1 MLNFYSSIQPEY
13 YWQKPHYNLGNKMI
27 TSDLYK
33 KVNPIRARYDYHPG
47 DYTQMPFFLGVVPQF
62 WWLYGNLDYNM
73 DKYHKQYQAH
83 DDWLPDRKAKTLGA
97 KQGGF
102 NSPIMKNSKYM
113 TINYNQIPRGC
124 FREIRKYQACTKQ
137 TGDKDRCL
145 DQKISI
151 MEVCPDHILEGL
163 REKKKWLLRA
173 EVIDNETYRRAMEVS
188 DFNRG
193 RSVSDL
199 KLKTWEYG
207 MAHNLKSDSMYQD
220 DRYLPTKYS
229 HPHRRDNVN
238 FPEQE
243 YSDFFGGTVGTKE
256 AADYEK
262 HRISMSSNQSEA
274 MQEYTANKRA
284 QAKLSDLAAEVD
296 KLNKE

>member
-1 MLNFYSSIQPEY
+1 
-13 YWQKPHYNLGNKMI
+13 
-27 TSDLYK
+27 
-33 KVNPIRARYDYHPG
+33 
-47 DYTQMPFFLGVVPQF
+47 MPFYLGVVPQF

-113 TINYNQIPRGC
+113 SLQHSKIPRGC
-124 FREIRKYQACTKQ
+124 FREIRKYQACSKA
-137 TGDKDRCL
+137 TGDKQKCM
-145 DQKISI
+145 DQKMSI
-151 MEVCPDHILEGL
+151 MEVCPDHILESL
-163 REKKKWLLRA
+163 REKKKWYLRA
-173 EVIDNETYRRAMEVS
+173 QVIDNETYRRAMEVS

-207 MAHNLKSDSMYQD
+207 MAHNLRSDSLLQD
-220 DRYLPTKYS
+220 DRYVPSKFS
-229 HPHRRDNVN
+229 HAHRMDNVN

-243 YSDFFGGTVGTKE
+243 YSDFFGGTKGTAM

-262 HRISMSSNQSEA
+262 HRIDVGSDQSEA
-274 MQEYTANKRA
+274 MKEYLSQKRETT
-284 QAKLSDLAAEVD
+284 KLKDLAAEVD

>member
-1 MLNFYSSIQPEY
+1 MNNFYSSIVPEY
-13 YWQKPHYNLGNKMI
+13 YWQKPHYNLGNKII
-27 TSDLYK
+27 TSDIYK
-33 KVNPIRARYDYHPG
+33 KVNPIRARYDYNPG

-62 WWLYGNLDYNM
+62 HWLYGNLDYNM

-97 KQGGF
+97 KNGGF
-102 NSPIMKNSKYM
+102 NSPIMKNSKFM
-113 TINYNQIPRGC
+113 TIDYSPIPRGC
-124 FREIRKYQACTKQ
+124 FREIRKYQACTKE
-137 TGDKDRCL
+137 TGDKDKCL
-145 DQKISI
+145 EQKISI
-151 MEVCPDHILEGL
+151 MEVCPDHILESL

-207 MAHNLKSDSMYQD
+207 LARNLRSDSLYQD
-220 DRYLPTKYS
+220 DRYIPTKYS
-229 HPHRRDNVN
+229 HPHRNDNVN

-243 YSDFFGGTVGTKE
+243 YTDFFGGTVGAAK

-262 HRISMSSNQSEA
+262 HRIDVSSNQSQA
-274 MQEYTANKRA
+274 MKEYASQKRA
-284 QAKLSDLAAEVD
+284 SSLKDLAAEVD